1 MDGLP
6 DSCPSSARSVDV
18 AATAR
23 DNRLDGLS
31 LLATSTE
38 EKTLLKR
45 IYNQNPIT
53 RTIVVWCLFMAIQW
67 TVFLIG
73 FLTHRSAWV
82 NVEVLTPDTGV
93 SSSLFI
99 IANNLVVVV
108 LIVVG
113 NLFARFGSLSIGGL
127 VLLVQGVAIGWTA
140 GTNGF
145 QYPFATVA
153 EANLNYLK
161 IGLWEVSAYAIICA
175 VTMTKSL
182 NISETFPPK
191 KWSVTRKLSDLVWDG
206 QEKALLFVGL
216 AFLIIAGFVEG
227 FFI

>member
-1 MDGLP
+1 
-6 DSCPSSARSVDV
+6 
-18 AATAR
+18 
-23 DNRLDGLS
+23 
-31 LLATSTE
+31 
-38 EKTLLKR
+38 LLKR
-45 IYNQNPIT
+45 IYNENPVT

-99 IANNLVVVV
+99 IANNLVVVA

-175 VTMTKSL
+175 VTITKSL